1 MIFAF
6 SLVYLR
12 FSRYLAPYFEI
23 QCSLGFKKLLSLM
36 TDTYKKQLQKAGV
49 NLDKALNR
57 FMGNEAMYDKFLFSF
72 TQEKSFGKLEESLN
86 NKDIKE
92 SFILAH
98 TMKGIVANLE
108 IQSLL
113 DRLSPMTEQLRNEN
127 MEGIAEQWELLK
139 SKYNEVCN
147 LIKDNH

>member
-1 MIFAF
+1 MPPEFQ
-6 SLVYLR
+6 
-12 FSRYLAPYFEI
+12 I
-23 QCSLGFKKLLSLM
+23 QYSLGFKQLLSLM
-36 TDTYKKQLQKAGV
+36 TNTYKKQLQEAGV

-86 NKDIKE
+86 NKYIKE
-92 SFILAH
+92 SFMLAH
-98 TMKGIVANLE
+98 TMKGIVSNLE

-113 DRLSPMTEQLRNEN
+113 DLISPMTEQLRNGN
-127 MEGIAEQWELLK
+127 MEGITEQWELLK

>member
-1 MIFAF
+1 MPPEFQ
-6 SLVYLR
+6 
-12 FSRYLAPYFEI
+12 I
-23 QCSLGFKKLLSLM
+23 QYSLGFKQLLSLM
-36 TDTYKKQLQKAGV
+36 TNTYKKQLQEAGV

-92 SFILAH
+92 SFMLAH
-98 TMKGIVANLE
+98 TMKGIVSNLK

-113 DRLSPMTEQLRNEN
+113 DLISPMTEQLRNGN
-127 MEGIAEQWELLK
+127 MEGITEQWELLK

>member
-1 MIFAF
+1 MPPEFQ
-6 SLVYLR
+6 
-12 FSRYLAPYFEI
+12 I
-23 QCSLGFKKLLSLM
+23 QYSLGFKQLLSLM
-36 TDTYKKQLQKAGV
+36 TNTYKKQLQEAGV

-72 TQEKSFGKLEESLN
+72 TQEKSFGKLEESL
-86 NKDIKE
+86 
-92 SFILAH
+92 
-98 TMKGIVANLE
+98 TMKGIVSNLE

-113 DRLSPMTEQLRNEN
+113 DLISPMTEQLRNGN
-127 MEGIAEQWELLK
+127 MEGITEQWELLK

>member
-1 MIFAF
+1 MPPEFQ
-6 SLVYLR
+6 
-12 FSRYLAPYFEI
+12 I
-23 QCSLGFKKLLSLM
+23 QYSLGFKQLLSLM
-36 TDTYKKQLQKAGV
+36 TNTYKKQLQEAGV

-92 SFILAH
+92 SFMLAH
-98 TMKGIVANLE
+98 TMKGIVSNLE
-108 IQSLL
+108 IQFLL
-113 DRLSPMTEQLRNEN
+113 DLISPMTEQLRNGN
-127 MEGIAEQWELLK
+127 MEGITEQWELLK

>member
-1 MIFAF
+1 LPPEFQ
-6 SLVYLR
+6 
-12 FSRYLAPYFEI
+12 I
-23 QCSLGFKKLLSLM
+23 QYSLGFKQLLSLM
-36 TDTYKKQLQKAGV
+36 TNTYKKQLQEAGV

-92 SFILAH
+92 SFMLAH
-98 TMKGIVANLE
+98 TMKGIVSNLE

-113 DRLSPMTEQLRNEN
+113 DLISPMTEQLRNGN
-127 MEGIAEQWELLK
+127 MEGITEQWELLK